1 MNSTRALRLTLL
13 PSFQKTLLL
22 GSLALLLHA
31 CSQHTGNQQKDQRSL
46 LSQEESL
53 AILEKF
59 YQDSSTQQ
67 LTGAQLARVYCG
79 VCHQFPDPS
88 LLDKPSW
95 MHKVLPNM
103 GARMG
108 VRMPARYAAQADNT
122 MYPSGLSSPSGYA
135 NYSIITE
142 ENWEKI
148 IAYYNSLA
156 PEEPLPQE
164 PKMAVSTE
172 LPLFKLQLPHN
183 SSHLPPLITLLRY
196 NPLDSLLYVGNRHSM
211 LYSLEGQPLEGQPL
225 EGQPL
230 RVQDSLQTPSPPAD
244 ILFRED
250 GSFYLLSMGIM
261 DPSDAAMGRLDLL
274 RMDMQEPTSAPLL
287 NTLFRPVQLASVD
300 LDLDGQE
307 DLVVSE
313 FGFNSGRLSWHKKT
327 PTGYKSHTINQL
339 PGARRV
345 IVQDMNGDGRPDLV
359 VLMTQAREGVYV
371 YYNKEAGFQEKAL
384 LQFPPVYGI
393 SDFSLVDIDQDGDLD
408 ILCAFGDNAD
418 YSYSLKHY
426 HGLRLFLQDTQGVFT
441 ERWFYPMH
449 GATRAIAEDFD
460 QDGDLD
466 IAAIAFFPD
475 FKEAPL
481 ESFIYFEHT
490 GKLNFSPR
498 TLDTTPYGRWL
509 TLESGDVDQDGDQD
523 LILGSFL
530 LGPAVGAEALLAQW
544 QKAGVP
550 YLVLKNQL
558 RGPAAPS
565 AASTGVR

>member
-1 MNSTRALRLTLL
+1 MNSTRALRLIL
-13 PSFQKTLLL
+13 PPFFQKALLL

-31 CSQHTGNQQKDQRSL
+31 CSKNSGNQQQEQRSL

-108 VRMPARYAAQADNT
+108 VRMPARYAAQADNS
-122 MYPSGLSSPSGYA
+122 MYPSGLSSPAGYA
-135 NYSIITE
+135 NYPIISE
-142 ENWEKI
+142 ESWEKI
-148 IAYYNSLA
+148 ITYYSSLA

-172 LPLFKLQLPHN
+172 LPLFKLQLPNN
-183 SSHLPPLITLLRY
+183 SSHLPPLTTLLRY

-211 LYSLEGQPLEGQPL
+211 LYTLEGQRLSI
-225 EGQPL
+225 
-230 RVQDSLQTPSPPAD
+230 RDSLQAPSPPAD

-274 RMDMQEPTSAPLL
+274 RMDMEQPTSAPLL
-287 NTLFRPVQLASVD
+287 NGLFRPVQLASAD
-300 LDLDGQE
+300 LDLDGLE

-313 FGFNSGRLSWHKKT
+313 FGFNSGRLSWYKKT
-327 PTGYKSHTINQL
+327 QAGYEPHIINQL

-384 LQFPPVYGI
+384 LQFPPVYGV

-418 YSYSLKHY
+418 YSYSLKRY
-426 HGLRLFLQDTQGVFT
+426 HGLRLFLQDAQGAFI
-441 ERWFYPMH
+441 ESWFYPMH
-449 GATRAIAEDFD
+449 GATRVLAEDFD

-475 FKEAPL
+475 FKEAPH
-481 ESFIYFEHT
+481 ESFIYFEHN
-490 GKLNFSPR
+490 GMLDFSPR

-550 YLVLKNQL
+550 FLVLKNQL
-558 RGPAAPS
+558 HTPAALLTPS
-565 AASTGVR
+565 TSIRK